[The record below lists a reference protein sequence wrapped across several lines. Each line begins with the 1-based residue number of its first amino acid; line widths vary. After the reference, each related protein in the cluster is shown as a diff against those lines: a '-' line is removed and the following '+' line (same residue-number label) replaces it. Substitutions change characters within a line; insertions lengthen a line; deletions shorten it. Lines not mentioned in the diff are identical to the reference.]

1 MNKLTYTMENY
12 LEAIYE
18 LGKQGEGAR
27 VSDIAERLGVSKA
40 STNSAMSTLSEKGL
54 ITNERYKLV
63 YLTPTGREIAE
74 FTARKH
80 HLIYQFLT
88 TVLQVDAETAD
99 EDACLIEHVISNTSV
114 TAMQNFLTE
123 HVTE

>member
-114 TAMQNFLTE
+114 TAMQNYLTE
-123 HVTE
+123 REAE

>member
-114 TAMQNFLTE
+114 TAMQNFLSE
-123 HVTE
+123 RVTE